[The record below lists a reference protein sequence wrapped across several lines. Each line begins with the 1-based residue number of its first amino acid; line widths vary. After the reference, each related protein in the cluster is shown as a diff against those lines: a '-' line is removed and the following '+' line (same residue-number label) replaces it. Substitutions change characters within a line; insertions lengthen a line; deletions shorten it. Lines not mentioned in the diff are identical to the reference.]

1 MNFMTAVS
9 TCFKKY
15 ATFSGRASRS
25 EYWYFTLFYMVV
37 SAVLGLIFQ
46 DQTMSVISNVFSLV
60 TLVPTLAVSW
70 RRMHDIGKVGAWS
83 FIVLVPVVGVIIL
96 LIWCCKDSEEGPN
109 EFGENPKGE

>member
-37 SAVLGLIFQ
+37 SAVLSLIFQ
-46 DQTMSVISNVFSLV
+46 DQSMSALSTVFSLV

-70 RRMHDIGKVGAWS
+70 RRMHDIGKSGAWS
-83 FIVLVPVVGVIIL
+83 LLVLLPIIGTIIVL
-96 LIWCCKDSEEGPN
+96 IWECKDSQPGSNAYGP
-109 EFGENPKGE
+109 NPKGV